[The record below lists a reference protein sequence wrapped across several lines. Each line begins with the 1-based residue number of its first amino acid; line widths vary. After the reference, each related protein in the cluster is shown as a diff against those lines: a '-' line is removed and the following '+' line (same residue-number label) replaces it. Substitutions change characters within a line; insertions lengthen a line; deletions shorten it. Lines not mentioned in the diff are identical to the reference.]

1 MISGGNNNMKFSIG
15 LKLWAGFISIL
26 LVLLV
31 VGAISYQSIVKLMT
45 AAQWRSHTYQVL
57 GKNSEL
63 LSSFKDAETGQR
75 GYLLTG
81 EEHYLAPYTAALSS
95 IDNNFQALKKL
106 TADNQA
112 QQRRLETIRP
122 LITQKLNELKDSIE
136 LRRAKGLET
145 ARKVVL
151 TDQGKKT
158 MDEIRAIMQAMGDEE
173 NALLQVRNAEMLAN
187 AESTYRVI
195 ILGMLFACVL
205 VVVAGLLLTWN
216 ISRPLKEI
224 TVIAEQIAAGDLSI
238 DLVPSQRSDEVGVL
252 MRTFT
257 RMVHSLQDMA
267 GTAKHIAAGN
277 LMIEVKPQS
286 DKDTLGNAFAAMVSN
301 LRKLTLQIRE
311 GMNVLT
317 SSSNEILAT
326 TTQVASGA
334 AETATAVNQTTAT
347 VEEIKQAVQL
357 ANQKAKHVSD
367 SAQKTAQVSQSG
379 RQAVDEMIGGMARIR
394 EQTSSTAQSIV
405 KLSEQSR
412 AIGEIIATVK
422 DLAEQSNLLA
432 VNASIEA
439 SKAGE
444 QGKGFAVVAQEIK
457 SLAEQSRQATVQVRM
472 ILGEIQA
479 ATEVAVMATDL
490 SGKAVEL
497 GTQQSDAAGAS
508 IQMLGD
514 SIVEAAHAAM
524 QIAASSQQQMVGM
537 DQVALAMEN
546 IKQASTQNM
555 AGTRQAEAAAQD
567 LHELGLKLKQLVE
580 TYQV

>member
-1 MISGGNNNMKFSIG
+1 MKFSIG

-26 LVLLV
+26 LVLLI

-45 AAQWRSHTYQVL
+45 AAEWRAHTFQVL
-57 GKNSEL
+57 IKNDEL
-63 LSSFKDAETGQR
+63 LSSLKDAETGQR
-75 GYLLTG
+75 GYLITG
-81 EEHYLAPYTAALSS
+81 EERYLDPYRAALSR
-95 IDNNFQALKKL
+95 IDNNFQELKKL
-106 TADNQA
+106 TTDDQTL
-112 QQRRLETIRP
+112 QTLEIIRP
-122 LITQKLNELKDSIE
+122 LISEKLNELNDTIE
-136 LRRAKGLET
+136 LRRAKGFE
-145 ARKVVL
+145 AAQKEVL
-151 TDQGKKT
+151 SDRGKKA
-158 MDEIRAIMQAMGDEE
+158 MDEIRARMQAIEDRE
-173 NALLQVRNAEMLAN
+173 NALLQQRDVEMQAN
-187 AESTYRVI
+187 AESTYRTI
-195 ILGMLFACVL
+195 ILGMLSACVL
-205 VVVAGLLLTWN
+205 VVLAGLLLTRH
-216 ISRPLKEI
+216 ISRPLKDI

-238 DLVPSQRSDEVGVL
+238 DLALNHRTDEIGAL
-252 MRTFT
+252 MRAFT

-267 GTAKHIAAGN
+267 GTAIHIAAGN
-277 LMIEVKPQS
+277 LMMQVKPQS

-301 LRKLTLQIRE
+301 LRKLTLQILE
-311 GMNVLT
+311 GVNVLT
-317 SSSNEILAT
+317 SSSSEILAT

-367 SAQKTAQVSQSG
+367 SAQKTAQASQSG
-379 RQAVDEMIGGMARIR
+379 RQAVDDMIGGMGRIR

-472 ILGEIQA
+472 ILGDIQA

-490 SGKAVEL
+490 SDKAVAM
-497 GTQQSDAAGAS
+497 GAQQSDAAVAS
-508 IQMLGD
+508 IQMLGE
-514 SIVEAAHAAM
+514 SIEEAAHAAM

-546 IKQASTQNM
+546 IKQASSQNM
-555 AGTRQAEAAAQD
+555 AGTRQAEAAAQG

>member
-1 MISGGNNNMKFSIG
+1 MKFSIG

-45 AAQWRSHTYQVL
+45 AAEWRAHTYQVL
-57 GKNSEL
+57 DKNSDL
-63 LSSFKDAETGQR
+63 LSSLKDAETGQR

-81 EEHYLAPYTAALSS
+81 EDHYLDPYRAALNN
-95 IDNNFQALKKL
+95 IDGNFQALRKL

-112 QQRRLETIRP
+112 QQRRLETLWP
-122 LITQKLNELKDSIE
+122 LITEKLNELKDIIE
-136 LRRAKGLET
+136 LRRTKGLAAAQKE
-145 ARKVVL
+145 VL
-151 TDQGKKT
+151 TDLGKKT
-158 MDEIRAIMQAMGDEE
+158 MDEIRAVVQAMEDEE
-173 NALLQVRNAEMLAN
+173 NVLLQVRNAEMQTN

-195 ILGMLFACVL
+195 ILGMLIACGL
-205 VVVAGLLLTWN
+205 VVAAGLLLTWH
-216 ISRPLKEI
+216 ISRPLKDI
-224 TVIAEQIAAGDLSI
+224 TDIADQIAAGDLSI
-238 DLVPSQRSDEVGVL
+238 DLALNHRTDEIGAL
-252 MRTFT
+252 KRAFT

-267 GTAKHIAAGN
+267 GTAKQIAAGN
-277 LMIEVKPQS
+277 LMMQVKPQS
-286 DKDTLGNAFAAMVSN
+286 DKDALGNAFAAMVSN
-301 LRKLTLQIRE
+301 LRKLTLQIQE
-311 GMNVLT
+311 GVNVLT
-317 SSSNEILAT
+317 SSSSEILAT

-367 SAQKTAQVSQSG
+367 SAQKTAQASQSG
-379 RQAVDEMIGGMARIR
+379 RQAVGEMIGGMGRIR

-479 ATEVAVMATDL
+479 ATEIAVMATDM

-497 GTQQSDAAGAS
+497 GAQQSDAAGAS
-508 IQMLGD
+508 IQMLGE
-514 SIVEAAHAAM
+514 SIMEAAHAAM

-546 IKQASTQNM
+546 IKQASSQNM
-555 AGTRQAEAAAQD
+555 AGTRQAETAAQG

>member
-1 MISGGNNNMKFSIG
+1 MKFSIG
-15 LKLWAGFISIL
+15 FKLWAGFISIL
-26 LVLLV
+26 FVLLI
-31 VGAISYQSIVKLMT
+31 VGAVSYQSIVKLMT
-45 AAQWRSHTYQVL
+45 AAEWRGHTFQVL
-57 GKNSEL
+57 IKNDEL
-63 LSSFKDAETGQR
+63 LSSLKDAETGQR

-81 EEHYLAPYTAALSS
+81 EERYLVPYRDALSR
-95 IDNNFQALKKL
+95 IDNNFQALNKL
-106 TADNQA
+106 TADDQA
-112 QQRRLETIRP
+112 QQTLETIRP
-122 LITQKLNELKDSIE
+122 LITDKLNELNDTIE
-136 LRRAKGLET
+136 LRRAKGFE
-145 ARKVVL
+145 AAQKEVL
-151 TDQGKKT
+151 TDKGKKA
-158 MDEIRAIMQAMGDEE
+158 MDEIRADMQVMKDRL
-173 NALLQVRNAEMLAN
+173 NVLLRQRDAEMQAN
-187 AESTYRVI
+187 AESAYRTI
-195 ILGMLFACVL
+195 ILGILFACLL
-205 VVVAGLLLTWN
+205 VVLAGLLLTRH
-216 ISRPLKEI
+216 ISRPLKDI

-238 DLVPSQRSDEVGVL
+238 DLALNHRTDEVGAL
-252 MRTFT
+252 MRAFT

-267 GTAKHIAAGN
+267 GTATQIAAGN
-277 LMIEVKPQS
+277 LMMQVKPQS

-311 GMNVLT
+311 GVNVLT
-317 SSSNEILAT
+317 SSSGEILAT

-357 ANQKAKHVSD
+357 ANHKAKNVSD
-367 SAQKTAQVSQSG
+367 SAQKTAQASQSG
-379 RQAVDEMIGGMARIR
+379 RQAVDDMIGGMGRIR

-479 ATEVAVMATDL
+479 ATEVAVMATDM

-497 GTQQSDAAGAS
+497 GAQQSDAAGAS
-508 IQMLGD
+508 IQMLGE
-514 SIVEAAHAAM
+514 SIEEAAHAAM

-546 IKQASTQNM
+546 IKQASSQNM
-555 AGTRQAEAAAQD
+555 AGTRQAEAAAQG

>member
-1 MISGGNNNMKFSIG
+1 MKFSIG
-15 LKLWAGFISIL
+15 FKLWAGFISIL
-26 LVLLV
+26 LVLLI

-45 AAQWRSHTYQVL
+45 AAEWRAHTFQVL
-57 GKNSEL
+57 IKNDEL
-63 LSSFKDAETGQR
+63 LSSLKDAETGQR

-81 EEHYLAPYTAALSS
+81 EDRYLDPYKAALSR
-95 IDNNFQALKKL
+95 IDNNFQALDKL
-106 TADNQA
+106 TADDQA
-112 QQRRLETIRP
+112 QQTLDTIRP
-122 LITQKLNELKDSIE
+122 LITEKLNELKGTIE
-136 LRRAKGLET
+136 LRKSKGFE
-145 ARKVVL
+145 AAQKQVL
-151 TDQGKKT
+151 TDEGKKA
-158 MDEIRAIMQAMGDEE
+158 MDEIRAGMQVMKDRL
-173 NALLQVRNAEMLAN
+173 NALLLQRDAEMQAN
-187 AESTYRVI
+187 AESTYRTI
-195 ILGMLFACVL
+195 ILGMLFACLL
-205 VVVAGLLLTWN
+205 VVVAGLLLTRH
-216 ISRPLKEI
+216 ISRPLEDI
-224 TVIAEQIAAGDLSI
+224 TVIAERIAAGDLSI
-238 DLVPSQRSDEVGVL
+238 DLALNHRTDEVGVL
-252 MRTFT
+252 MRAFT

-267 GTAKHIAAGN
+267 GTATQIAVGN
-277 LMIEVKPQS
+277 LMMQVKPQS

-311 GMNVLT
+311 GVNVLT
-317 SSSNEILAT
+317 SSSSEILAT

-367 SAQKTAQVSQSG
+367 SAQKTAQASQSG
-379 RQAVDEMIGGMARIR
+379 RQAVDDMIGGMGRIR

-479 ATEVAVMATDL
+479 ATEVAVMATDM

-497 GTQQSDAAGAS
+497 GAQQSDAAGAS
-508 IQMLGD
+508 IQMLGE

-555 AGTRQAEAAAQD
+555 AGTRQAEAAAQG